1 MCKANGSH
9 PNGSCLSQSLGAGE
23 HSGAGGDDIVHQ
35 QDAFACD
42 LLFIQNAVDTLQI
55 GAPFCCAQGVLGS
68 GSGSLFQ
75 KLLTGQMQLFGKLLR
90 NQLPDCSLVFVCA
103 LCAWQLRRAN
113 PALLP
118 IRQDRGAV
126 PSKWQKR
133 ALTAAGFET

>member
-68 GSGSLFQ
+68 GGGSLFQ
-75 KLLTGQMQLFGKLLR
+75 KLLTGQMQLFGKFLR
-90 NQLPDCSLVFVCA
+90 NQLCLIVASFSFA
-103 LCAWQLRRAN
+103 LCVHGNSAEQIWLFFQ
-113 PALLP
+113 
-118 IRQDRGAV
+118 
-126 PSKWQKR
+126 
-133 ALTAAGFET
+133 

>member
-9 PNGSCLSQSLGAGE
+9 PTGSCLSQSLGAGE

-68 GSGSLFQ
+68 GSGSLFR

-90 NQLPDCSLVFVCA
+90 NQLCLIVASFSFA
-103 LCAWQLRRAN
+103 LCVHGNSAEQ
-113 PALLP
+113 
-118 IRQDRGAV
+118 IRLFFQ
-126 PSKWQKR
+126 
-133 ALTAAGFET
+133 

>member
-90 NQLPDCSLVFVCA
+90 NQLCLIVASFSFA
-103 LCAWQLRRAN
+103 LCVHGNSAAQ
-113 PALLP
+113 
-118 IRQDRGAV
+118 IRLFFQ
-126 PSKWQKR
+126 
-133 ALTAAGFET
+133 

>member
-9 PNGSCLSQSLGAGE
+9 PTGSCLSQSLGAGE

-35 QDAFACD
+35 QDAFAGD

-68 GSGSLFQ
+68 GGGSLFQ

-90 NQLPDCSLVFVCA
+90 NQLCLIVSAFALALFVHGDPA
-103 LCAWQLRRAN
+103 QQIRLGFQQSRTEVLCHQNGKNAR
-113 PALLP
+113 
-118 IRQDRGAV
+118 
-126 PSKWQKR
+126 
-133 ALTAAGFET
+133 

>member
-9 PNGSCLSQSLGAGE
+9 PTGSCLSQSLGAGE

-35 QDAFACD
+35 QDAFAGD

-90 NQLPDCSLVFVCA
+90 NQLCLATPQSKSGFSSNKAGPRCCA
-103 LCAWQLRRAN
+103 IKMAKTRAN
-113 PALLP
+113 C
-118 IRQDRGAV
+118 G
-126 PSKWQKR
+126 W
-133 ALTAAGFET
+133 F

>member
-1 MCKANGSH
+1 MGCFPLKTFGWFVVFPGGRRKGMCKANGSH

-68 GSGSLFQ
+68 GGGSLFQ

-90 NQLPDCSLVFVCA
+90 NQLCLIVASFSFA
-103 LCAWQLRRAN
+103 LCVHGNSAEQ
-113 PALLP
+113 
-118 IRQDRGAV
+118 IRLFFQ
-126 PSKWQKR
+126 
-133 ALTAAGFET
+133 